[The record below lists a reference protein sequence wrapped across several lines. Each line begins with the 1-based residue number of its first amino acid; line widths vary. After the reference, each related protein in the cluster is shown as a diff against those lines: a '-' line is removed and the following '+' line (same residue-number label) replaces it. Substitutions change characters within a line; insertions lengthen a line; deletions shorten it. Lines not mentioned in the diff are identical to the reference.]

1 MARLFKKHPLS
12 VFEIVKSDQGTL
24 IEQQSPC
31 DGLKRMAF
39 YDDPGFLRESIFG
52 AVVLEDYRS
61 TDFNPTN
68 CEFGEHIVW
77 SIRIDTRKV
86 PPAALKLAFDAQMA
100 RELVKAKELGKNF
113 ISRDRKREIKEQCKL
128 RLLAKVPPAP
138 KVVDCWWNTLTGL
151 AYMTDKS
158 SAAVKAFVAVFDQAF
173 GPHYSAAE
181 FIVSGSDTTSIDIGS
196 AMLNGLW
203 SSRQSGKAFGIG
215 PCMAWL
221 DNEITISSGTSEVRG
236 VSGDSG
242 VDDMEEIAVGIDSG
256 KRVTKAAIIIAKND
270 GEEWARVKA
279 DTHIF
284 PLLNLSIP
292 TVTHHDEEEFAGALM
307 EQIGNIEEAC
317 NLVAQ
322 LARQFQ
328 EAA

>member
-24 IEQQSPC
+24 IEPQSPC
-31 DGLKRMAF
+31 DDLKRMAF
-39 YDDPGFLRESIFG
+39 YDDPGMLQETVFG

-61 TDFNPTN
+61 TEFDPAN
-68 CEFGEHIVW
+68 CEFGEYVVW
-77 SIRIDTRKV
+77 SIRIDTRKI
-86 PPAALKLAFDAQMA
+86 PPAALKLSVDTQIAQ
-100 RELVKAKELGKNF
+100 ELVKAKELGKNF
-113 ISRDRKREIKEQCKL
+113 ISRERKREIKEQCKL
-128 RLLAKVPPAP
+128 RLLSKIPPAP
-138 KVVDCWWNTLTGL
+138 KVVDCWWNTLTGM

-173 GPHYSAAE
+173 GPRYCAAE
-181 FIVSGSDTTSIDIGS
+181 FSVSDSEAASIDLGA

-203 SSRQSGKAFGIG
+203 GSRPRGKAFGNG

-221 DNEITISSGTSEVRG
+221 DNEITISAGVSEVRG

-256 KRVTKAAIIIAKND
+256 KLVTRAAIILAKNGGD
-270 GEEWARVKA
+270 EWARVKM
-279 DTHIF
+279 DTGIF

-317 NLVAQ
+317 DLVIQ
-322 LARQFQ
+322 LSRQF
-328 EAA
+328 A